1 MSRYIVRPNG
11 PLKGNVRVIGAK
23 NAVLPIIAATILT
36 KEPCVLDDVPDLAD
50 VKIMDEIIN
59 SLGGRAEFSG
69 DEKKAE
75 ICCENIENLSV
86 PKDLAEQMR
95 ASILVIGALL
105 GRFGKGIVPLPG
117 GCAIGKRPIGLH
129 AKGLEALGA
138 DVRIDEIRG
147 CMVAQADRLVGS
159 DIYLDFPSVGAT
171 ETIIMAATLAEGT
184 TVIYNAAQEPE
195 IVDLA
200 NFLSKMGAKIKGAG
214 TDTIKIIGRKE
225 LKGARHRVIPDRI
238 EAGTYMIAAAI
249 TRGEVLVENM
259 VVDHLRPLIAKL
271 IETGVDVKITEE
283 GIYVNAVDKKL
294 KPTDIKTLPYP
305 GFPTDLQSPFMAYL
319 ATVEGVSTIIETVF
333 ENRFMHADEFSK
345 LGASIITN
353 GKEAKID
360 GTYRLKGSSIRAT
373 DLRAGA
379 AMILLGLVAT
389 GETSVYDIY
398 HIDRGYDSFM
408 NKLRALG
415 ADIERIEE

>member
-1 MSRYIVRPNG
+1 M
-11 PLKGNVRVIGAK
+11 
-23 NAVLPIIAATILT
+23 
-36 KEPCVLDDVPDLAD
+36 LDDVPDLAD
-50 VKIMDEIIN
+50 VKTMDEIIN

-86 PKDLAEQMR
+86 PKNLAEQMR

-214 TDTIKIIGRKE
+214 TDTIKIIGQKE

-283 GIYVNAVDKKL
+283 
-294 KPTDIKTLPYP
+294 
-305 GFPTDLQSPFMAYL
+305 
-319 ATVEGVSTIIETVF
+319 VESADGVRF
-333 ENRFMHADEFSK
+333 EARH
-345 LGASIITN
+345 
-353 GKEAKID
+353 
-360 GTYRLKGSSIRAT
+360 
-373 DLRAGA
+373 GA
-379 AMILLGLVAT
+379 ALVDDEI
-389 GETSVYDIY
+389 G
-398 HIDRGYDSFM
+398 
-408 NKLRALG
+408 RAHV
-415 ADIERIEE
+415 